1 MTEEVDFLI
10 QRIRDEYGAGSLPAG
25 YGAAGEEPPLEL
37 IDRADVENEDDVRKR
52 KGELT
57 SHNIVSIASVDEST
71 APIGT
76 EYDHDIEH
84 VAGVRVEGV
93 HHSKYGFIDEDGAEG
108 APWSSLVRLIRRAIL
123 RARTYPE
130 TGRPNVSYTELELA
144 NTADQSDDWADYYRW
159 DTDVLFDGFERL
171 P

>member
-10 QRIRDEYGAGSLPAG
+10 KRIREEYGAGSLPAG
-25 YGAAGEEPPLEL
+25 YGGAGEEPPLEL
-37 IDRADVENEDDVRKR
+37 IDRDDVENEDDVRKR
-52 KGELT
+52 AGELT
-57 SHNIVSIASVDEST
+57 NHNIVSIASVDEST
-71 APIGT
+71 EPIGT

-93 HHSKYGFIDEDGAEG
+93 HHSEWGFIDGDGGEG

-123 RARTYPE
+123 RVRTYPD
-130 TGRPNVSYTELELA
+130 TGTPNVSYTHLQLA